1 MTSKVELQAKC
12 RYIIFRNESNHYTV
26 ARFQQSDAK
35 GEQFIATGCMAHL
48 ESDVSYRLSGEYVQH
63 PRYGIQFQVSE
74 CSRIMPDD
82 REALIRFFSGSH
94 FHGIGPA
101 MAAKLVDTLG
111 KDLSAKIREDASC
124 LDLVEGMNERKKQAV
139 LDGLRASGAFDE
151 SYAFLLANG
160 LSTRQISVL
169 EEHYGDAFAD
179 VLEEDPYRPF
189 FEIEGFGFRSCERLA
204 EHYHIDPADARR
216 QRALVYDTLIQY
228 CFRSGST
235 FLRMEHLQAQIMQ
248 RYGFAPDE
256 ALQTLI
262 EKGVLVEEEGRLYD
276 HRQHAAECVIAARL
290 NHPEPPAAEPEDL
303 DEAIKHVEETL
314 NITYDESQ
322 KAAIRGF
329 FNHSFMILNGG
340 PGTGKTTVIHG
351 ILLLDQKLYPDD
363 EVTLAA
369 PTGRAA
375 KRLSE
380 LSGREAS
387 TLHSLLKWDLETN
400 TFLKDEKDPLSSDV
414 VIVDEFSMVDSLLFA
429 ALLKALRPQTK
440 LLLIGDQDQLPS
452 VSSGK
457 VLQDLIESGRF
468 PLYCL
473 DTIYRQSQGSGIA
486 TLAAAMRNGSPLT
499 FEQDVRFIECSAQQV
514 RQAVIQVVENAL
526 AAGYAAKDVQVL
538 SPRYQGPGGIDVLN
552 QALQEI
558 INPPDAFKHELKVGY
573 RLFREGDKVLQLRN
587 MREDAVYNGDI
598 GEIIEIVPPQE
609 AVGGNA
615 QIIVSFD
622 DQIVEYEQDALSYLT
637 HAYCMSVHK
646 SQGNEYPVV
655 VMVVLPQHRFMLDR
669 RLLYT
674 GITRA
679 RRALILLGD
688 PALFSAAL
696 AQEERE
702 VRDTTLQQRLARQ
715 YVPLM
720 MENDE

>member
-1 MTSKVELQAKC
+1 M
-12 RYIIFRNESNHYTV
+12 
-26 ARFQQSDAK
+26 
-35 GEQFIATGCMAHL
+35 
-48 ESDVSYRLSGEYVQH
+48 RLLM
-63 PRYGIQFQVSE
+63 
-74 CSRIMPDD
+74 CSRRI
-82 REALIRFFSGSH
+82 
-94 FHGIGPA
+94 
-101 MAAKLVDTLG
+101 
-111 KDLSAKIREDASC
+111 
-124 LDLVEGMNERKKQAV
+124 
-139 LDGLRASGAFDE
+139 
-151 SYAFLLANG
+151 
-160 LSTRQISVL
+160 
-169 EEHYGDAFAD
+169 
-179 VLEEDPYRPF
+179 RPF

-216 QRALVYDTLIQY
+216 QRALVFDTLIQY

-235 FLRMEHLQAQIMQ
+235 FLRMEQLQAQIMQ

-414 VIVDEFSMVDSLLFA
+414 VIVDEFRWSTHCYSPRCS
-429 ALLKALRPQTK
+429 KALRPQTK
-440 LLLIGDQDQLPS
+440 LLLIRIGINAGI
-452 VSSGK
+452 SGK
-457 VLQDLIESGRF
+457 VRRISSSGRF

-473 DTIYRQSQGSGIA
+473 DTICRQSQGSGIA
-486 TLAAAMRNGSPLT
+486 TLAAAMRNGSP
-499 FEQDVRFIECSAQQV
+499 RH
-514 RQAVIQVVENAL
+514 
-526 AAGYAAKDVQVL
+526 L
-538 SPRYQGPGGIDVLN
+538 SRMC
-552 QALQEI
+552 A
-558 INPPDAFKHELKVGY
+558 
-573 RLFREGDKVLQLRN
+573 
-587 MREDAVYNGDI
+587 
-598 GEIIEIVPPQE
+598 
-609 AVGGNA
+609 
-615 QIIVSFD
+615 S
-622 DQIVEYEQDALSYLT
+622 
-637 HAYCMSVHK
+637 
-646 SQGNEYPVV
+646 
-655 VMVVLPQHRFMLDR
+655 
-669 RLLYT
+669 
-674 GITRA
+674 
-679 RRALILLGD
+679 
-688 PALFSAAL
+688 
-696 AQEERE
+696 
-702 VRDTTLQQRLARQ
+702 
-715 YVPLM
+715 
-720 MENDE
+720 